1 MQSLDIVSLI
11 ESNPI
16 TKLSNVY
23 NNKFLLKIKE
33 NFTEME
39 QQMFVSS
46 FYCYLNY
53 NQHTDFVIDLD
64 NIWKWVGFS
73 QKQRAKELLERYFI
87 LDKDYKLITNRQVKQ
102 TIGGRGGHNKETL
115 MLTVKTF
122 KLFCIKADTKRANDI
137 HEYFVKIE
145 ELLYQVVQEESDE
158 LKLQLEQSTIQL
170 ERANIENTKSNQLLE
185 SNKKEFNQKVGRER
199 EQFLIREFGTI
210 GAIVYIIKV
219 KSFENGEYII
229 KIGESRKGI
238 LLRYNEHKTKYGNDI
253 LLLDCFAVKK
263 SKDFEFFLHNHEN
276 IRLHKVCDFEGHEN
290 ERELFRIGKG
300 LTYKSLLHIISMNL
314 KKYNEHSEAE
324 IDKLQM
330 EVDMLRS
337 MLNTQSNPSTNTLTN
352 QVISNSQDNI
362 LLQELLKQVQKL
374 EKSNKEILEKL
385 NSNQTKTVTG
395 FSQPLA
401 TLGPRLQQIDPET
414 MSLHKVYESIA
425 ECIKEYNFT
434 VKRPSI
440 VKAIDDNIIY
450 HNFRWAFVDRNAD
463 PNIVANIEPTKQSKI
478 QNLGYIAKINSD
490 KTEILNIYLD
500 RKTASINN
508 GYKTSASLDAFVKH
522 ESITNGHYYILYDNC
537 SQELR
542 NQFSEKHCNSSEPI
556 LYKSGV
562 GQYDSNGQLIRE
574 FVCKYDCIKQLKM
587 SDKTLAKAL
596 DKDVPYNGN
605 MFKSIGSRY
614 TL

>member
-1 MQSLDIVSLI
+1 MMSVDIVNLI
-11 ESNPI
+11 ETNPI
-16 TKLSNVY
+16 TKLNGNYQSKLIEKV
-23 NNKFLLKIKE
+23 KTH
-33 NFTEME
+33 FTDYE
-39 QQMFVSS
+39 QQMFVAS

-53 NQHTDFVIDLD
+53 NKSEFVIDLD
-64 NIWKWVGFS
+64 NIWGWVGFG
-73 QKQRAKELLERYFI
+73 QKVNAKRLLEKHFI
-87 LDKDYKLITNRQVKQ
+87 INKDYKLSLCQPAGQSTHIK
-102 TIGGRGGHNKETL
+102 GGHNKETF
-115 MLTVKTF
+115 MLTIETF
-122 KLFCIKADTKRANDI
+122 KKYCMKAGTTKADEI
-137 HEYFVKIE
+137 HDYFIKLE
-145 ELLYQVVQEESDE
+145 EILQEIMKEESDE
-158 LKLQLEQSTIQL
+158 LKLQLEQS
-170 ERANIENTKSNQLLE
+170 NIENTKSNQLLE

-210 GAIVYIIKV
+210 GAIIYIIKV

-229 KIGESRKGI
+229 KIGESRKGV
-238 LLRYNEHKTKYGNDI
+238 LARYNEHKTKYGNDI

-352 QVISNSQDNI
+352 HVISNSQDNI
-362 LLQELLKQVQKL
+362 LLHELLKQVQKL

-414 MSLHKVYESIA
+414 MTLHKVYESIA

-463 PNIVANIEPTKQSKI
+463 PNIVSNIEATKQTKI

-500 RKTASINN
+500 RKTASTNN

-542 NQFSEKHCNSSEPI
+542 NQFSEKYCNSSEPI

-574 FVCKYDCIKQLKM
+574 FVCKYDCIKQLKI

-596 DKDVPYNGN
+596 DKDAPYNGN
-605 MFKSIGSRY
+605 IFKSLGQK
-614 TL
+614 LQEPQNNL